1 MDRTTYEPDVVPWL
15 VERGYRVVNVDLRG
29 HGGTGWADSYR
40 AVDFAGDVAELIREL
55 DSGPVV
61 VVGHSLGGLVAATLA
76 SEDPELVKALFL
88 EDPPLFGGDE
98 EVRNSIE
105 FYKRNAEFGGVI
117 RGWQVKGMKPDDL
130 AEELATWPFR
140 YPGETMLGFHGAV
153 GLRDWAEAFLAFD
166 PDVFEGLIGGELWDG
181 FDPTAAI
188 ECPMTVLAAEPDFD
202 SVFLPEHADML
213 KSAVPQARVVQVPG
227 AAHEIHVRSSGLN
240 TYLDELERLLD
251 SLS

>member
-15 VERGYRVVNVDLRG
+15 VERGYRVVNADLRG
-29 HGGTGWADSYR
+29 HGKTGWADSYR
-40 AVDFAGDVAELIREL
+40 AVDFAGDVSGLIHGL

-61 VVGHSLGGLVAATLA
+61 VVGHSLGGLVAAALA

-105 FYKRNAEFGGVI
+105 FYKRNAGFAGVI
-117 RGWQVKGMKPDDL
+117 RDWQAKGMEPDDL

-140 YPGETMLGFHGAV
+140 YPGETMLGFYGSD
-153 GLRDWAEAFLAFD
+153 GLRNWARGFLAFD
-166 PDVFEGLIGGELWDG
+166 PEVFEGVIGGALWEG
-181 FDPTAAI
+181 FDPAASI
-188 ECPMTVLAAEPDFD
+188 ECPVTLLAADPKFD
-202 SVFLPEHADML
+202 GLFLSEHADML
-213 KSAVPQARVVQVPG
+213 KSAVPHAHVVRVPG
-227 AAHEIHVRSSGLN
+227 AAHEIHVRRSALDS
-240 TYLDELERLLD
+240 YLEELERFLG